1 MRSRSV
7 AEKSLLYLLLVA
19 FGLVFA
25 VPLAWTFL
33 TSLKHPAYVLDKRWL
48 PYQRLDYIVEDNV
61 RKPIRILEE
70 VGANYRIRLV
80 KTGEERLIPRRRIEK
95 LKPYWANYTDTFKV
109 LPFGRFFL
117 NSLFVTG
124 FITIAQLIT
133 SSLAAY
139 AFARLE
145 FPGRDRVFLAY
156 LGTLMVP
163 GQLLTIPL
171 YLLLREFGLIDTYS
185 GIILPGM
192 FSAYGTFLLRQF
204 FLTIPRD
211 LEDAARIDG
220 AGHFRIY
227 SRIILPLS
235 AAALATLA
243 TFIFVGTWND
253 FFWPFIVLNDNA
265 KMTLTV
271 GLAKFNS
278 LYQTDWG
285 RLMAGSWIT
294 LVPAVVVYILF
305 QRYINRGIVLS
316 GMKG

>member
-1 MRSRSV
+1 MRP
-7 AEKSLLYLLLVA
+7 KSLFEKVILYTLLSA
-19 FGLVFA
+19 FGLAFA
-25 VPLAWTFL
+25 VPLAWTLL
-33 TSLKHPAYVLDKRWL
+33 TSLKHPAYVLDARWL
-48 PYQRLDYIVEDNV
+48 PYQRLDYIEEDGV

-70 VGANYRIRLV
+70 VGETYRIRLV
-80 KTGEERLIPRRRIEK
+80 DTGEERQVPRSRIEK
-95 LKPYWANYTDTFKV
+95 LKPYWANYRDTFTV

-124 FITIAQLIT
+124 LITIGQLVT
-133 SSLAAY
+133 CSLAAY
-139 AFARLE
+139 AFARLQ

-171 YLLLREFGLIDTYS
+171 YLLLREFGMIDTYG
-185 GIILPGM
+185 GIILPGL

-204 FLTIPRD
+204 FMTIPRD

-220 AGHFRIY
+220 AGHFHIY

-235 AAALATLA
+235 AAALATLG
-243 TFIFVGTWND
+243 TFIFIGTWND

-271 GLAKFNS
+271 GLAKFDS

-294 LVPAVVVYILF
+294 LLPAVAVYILF

-316 GMKG
+316 GIKG